1 MKNISKL
8 LFCALLF
15 SPLLLNA
22 ESYTFSGG
30 KNNLVHTIAAE
41 VLVKAYKK
49 ANIEIHPVFFTLQ
62 ESLKRSNS
70 GETDG
75 ELARISSITRFSP
88 NLNKVPVSVIS
99 VEAVAFSKN
108 RSLSINNWNDLR
120 GHKLTIVKGVKFIEA
135 GTKDFARNFVDTHE
149 DALQLLQ
156 TDQTEII
163 IIPKLASINL
173 IYQKKYHD
181 IRAISNSLK
190 KHKLYHFVHKKNAH
204 LLPIIT
210 PILEE
215 MKKSGEIEF
224 IKKSELRKASKKF

>member
-1 MKNISKL
+1 MKISRL
-8 LFCALLF
+8 LFSTLMI

-49 ANIEIHPVFFTLQ
+49 ANIEINPLFLTLQ

-75 ELARISSITRFSP
+75 ELARISTITRFSP
-88 NLNKVPVSVIS
+88 NLNKVPVSIIS

-108 RSLSINNWNDLR
+108 RSLAINNWNDLR
-120 GHKLTIVKGVKFIEA
+120 GHKLTIVKGVKFIET
-135 GTKDFARNFVDTHE
+135 GTKGLQKNFVATHE

-156 TDQTEII
+156 SDQTEII
-163 IIPKLASINL
+163 VIPKLASINL
-173 IYQKKYHD
+173 IYQKKYHE
-181 IRAISNSLK
+181 IRPISKSLK
-190 KHKLYHFVHKKNAH
+190 RHKLYHFVHKKNIH

-210 PILEE
+210 PILQE
-215 MKKSGEIEF
+215 MKNSGEIEF
-224 IKKSELRKASKKF
+224 IRKSELMKAANKF